1 MTGYEAFSLYN
12 ALKLHFSS
20 DTYDYF
26 KYHGKSNISI
36 DAFEKRKDKY
46 HFYKLS
52 RRNDAED
59 YIQFLVSNFLE
70 NDKCWAGDL
79 LLEEAV
85 TYHKNRMKVIQSLS
99 YMFTE
104 DCKILKDKCDNPN
117 DLLKS
122 DGDYPILLTM
132 ALRKEIRFET
142 LCIMNSIMGFLPMWR
157 KKISDTIRFPD
168 INRKIVK
175 YTPFIQFD
183 RDKYKQ
189 ILIKE
194 LM

>member
-1 MTGYEAFSLYN
+1 MNS
-12 ALKLHFSS
+12 
-20 DTYDYF
+20 YDYF

-59 YIQFLVSNFLE
+59 YVQFLVSNFLE

-79 LLEEAV
+79 LQEEALTV
-85 TYHKNRMKVIQSLS
+85 YRDRIKVIQSLS

-104 DCKILKDKCDNPN
+104 DCRKMKDRCENPN
-117 DLLKS
+117 DLLKT
-122 DGDYPILLTM
+122 DGDYPLLLTM
-132 ALRKEIRFET
+132 TLRKETHFET

-157 KKISDTIRFPD
+157 RKIADTIRFPE
-168 INRKIVK
+168 INRKIIK
-175 YTPFIQFD
+175 YTPFVPFD
-183 RDKYKQ
+183 KDKFKD

-194 LM
+194 LL

>member
-1 MTGYEAFSLYN
+1 MTGYEAFSIYN

-36 DAFEKRKDKY
+36 ESFEKRKDKY

-59 YIQFLVSNFLE
+59 YVQFLVSNFLE

-79 LLEEAV
+79 LLDEAV
-85 TYHKNRMKVIQSLS
+85 INHKNRMKVIQSLS

-104 DCKILKDKCDNPN
+104 DCKILSDKCENPN

-122 DGDYPILLTM
+122 EGDYPILLTM

-142 LCIMNSIMGFLPMWR
+142 LCVMNSIMGFLPMWR
-157 KKISDTIRFPD
+157 RKISDTIRFPE
-168 INRKIVK
+168 INRKIIK
-175 YTPFIQFD
+175 YTPFLNFD
-183 RDKYKQ
+183 KDKFKQ

-194 LM
+194 LL

>member
-1 MTGYEAFSLYN
+1 
-12 ALKLHFSS
+12 
-20 DTYDYF
+20 
-26 KYHGKSNISI
+26 
-36 DAFEKRKDKY
+36 
-46 HFYKLS
+46 
-52 RRNDAED
+52 
-59 YIQFLVSNFLE
+59 
-70 NDKCWAGDL
+70 
-79 LLEEAV
+79 
-85 TYHKNRMKVIQSLS
+85 MKVIQSLS

-122 DGDYPILLTM
+122 DGDYPVLLTM